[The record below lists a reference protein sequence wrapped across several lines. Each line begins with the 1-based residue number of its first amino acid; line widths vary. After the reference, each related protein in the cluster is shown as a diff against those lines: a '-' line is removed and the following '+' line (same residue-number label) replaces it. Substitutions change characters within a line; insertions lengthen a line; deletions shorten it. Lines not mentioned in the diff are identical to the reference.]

1 MNLSPGSVTPIDI
14 RVEPDGWPE
23 AIADSDGP
31 QLVVAGPGTG
41 KTEFLVGRAAHLVES
56 GKAKPAQILVLTFS
70 RRAAGE
76 LSHRVVAR
84 LPAGGPGV
92 GASTFHSFAH
102 RLLEVHGP
110 AVHGWREVPSLLTG
124 PEQVAMVTDLLA
136 GEDPSEWPLTFRPLL
151 KTNTLGQELAD
162 FLLRSRERLLGPD
175 HLTNLAIGRPQW
187 KALSG
192 FMARYDLELAR
203 LGRIDYGGLQ
213 AAAVNCLEHPAI
225 AATLGDQFRYV
236 LVDEYQDTAPAQ
248 ARLLELLVASHGNIT
263 AAADP
268 YQSVYSFRGAEIA
281 NVAEFG
287 ARFGSFGQP
296 RRLILTQS
304 FRVPAEILTSALR
317 IVAGGDLPGGA
328 GPVRPAAHQGR
339 VEAYVFDQATAEA
352 EWIASEVEHL
362 VRTEG
367 LEWHNIAVLVRTTRH
382 LLPELSRSLERRH
395 IPHDAPDRRLVDHPA
410 VQLVFDLA
418 LAAAGESPT
427 GSVSFDEV
435 DRAVRRI
442 LLGPLFGLPLSA
454 ERSLLRA
461 RQRNFA
467 PWSAV
472 LDRDFDEGSPL
483 AALLRD
489 PGWAV
494 ELGANHGFWH
504 LWTSLPQLEKLV
516 GDPNLADYR
525 AAWAAF
531 AQVLDRQEERD
542 PSVTLLDVRRLA
554 EHDDFEATPLYS
566 LLGRRHDRITLT
578 TLHQA
583 KGLEFEVVFI
593 ADAAEGVFPDL
604 RRSRALLRPELLSPT
619 YAAAENPVR
628 LRLQEEMR
636 LAYTAMTRARRR
648 VIWTATSAAID
659 EGERRPS
666 RFLLAAVGADGFDQ
680 LGAPFRDPD
689 RRPVTVT
696 EAQAALRQLFTDPA
710 QGASRRLAALAT
722 LASPP
727 MPLWDAA
734 AFAGAPERGPDS
746 PLVSLPLVLSPSQ
759 ADAYSSCP
767 RRYALERRVQ
777 TAQESGPY
785 AEFGS
790 LIHEV
795 LEVAEKE
802 AVDQRQP
809 NSGLGRALEVLD
821 QVWEKSAN
829 FGSPVLNRAWH
840 HRGRQLLEK
849 MYAEWPGG
857 VAIPV
862 VLERK
867 LILELDGHSWT
878 GYSDRIE
885 SHKTGELR
893 VVDYK
898 TSKTAA
904 TVKDAKRSLQL
915 GFYLLAVAADPELA
929 AWGTPT
935 EAELWYPLA
944 GTTRSF
950 DQANLPAVA
959 EELRRVAASIAA
971 EDWTPLPGPHCGR
984 CRLRLVCPAWPE
996 GREGFVT

>member
-1 MNLSPGSVTPIDI
+1 MNSSPSIDI

-41 KTEFLVGRAAHLVES
+41 KTEFLVRRAAHLVDS
-56 GKAKPAQILVLTFS
+56 GKAKPSQILILTFS

-76 LSHRVVAR
+76 LSHRVVAS
-84 LPAGGPGV
+84 LPPGGPGI

-102 RLLEVHGP
+102 RLLEIHGP
-110 AVHGWREVPSLLTG
+110 EFWQEVPSLLTG
-124 PEQVAMVTDLLA
+124 PEQIALVSKLLSA
-136 GEDPSEWPLTFRPLL
+136 EDPSDWPLTLRPLL
-151 KTNTLGQELAD
+151 LTNTLAEELAD
-162 FLLRSRERLLGPD
+162 FLLRSRERLLGPG
-175 HLTNLAIGRPQW
+175 HLADLAVGRPQW
-187 KALSG
+187 RALSG
-192 FMARYDLELAR
+192 FMTRYDLELER
-203 LGRIDYGGLQ
+203 RGRIDYGGLQ
-213 AAAVNCLEHPAI
+213 AAAVRCLENPAI
-225 AATLGDQFRYV
+225 AAILGGQFPYV

-248 ARLLELLVASHGNIT
+248 ARLLELLVSTTGNIT

-287 ARFGSFGQP
+287 ARFGTVGEP

-304 FRVPAEILTSALR
+304 FRVPVEILTGALR

-328 GPVRPAAHQGR
+328 GAVRPAPHQGR

-367 LEWHNIAVLVRTTRH
+367 LEWHNIAVLVRSTRH
-382 LLPELSRSLERRH
+382 LLPELSRSLERRK

-418 LAAAGESPT
+418 LAAAGESPDGA
-427 GSVSFDEV
+427 GSYDEV

-442 LLGPLFGLPLSA
+442 LLGPLFGLPLAA
-454 ERSLLRA
+454 ERNLVRA
-461 RQRNFA
+461 RQRKLA
-467 PWSAV
+467 PWSKV
-472 LDRDFDEGSPL
+472 L
-483 AALLRD
+483 AAEFEGGSELGALLAD
-489 PGWAV
+489 PGWAI

-504 LWTSLPQLEKLV
+504 LWTSLPQLERLV
-516 GDPNLADYR
+516 GDPNLGGYR

-542 PSVTLLDVRRLA
+542 PNVTLLEVRRLA
-554 EHDDFEATPLYS
+554 ESDDFEATPLYS
-566 LLGRRHDRITLT
+566 LVARRRDRITLT

-604 RRSRALLRPELLSPT
+604 RRSRALLRPEFLSPT
-619 YAAAENPVR
+619 YAASDNPVR

-648 VIWTATSAAID
+648 VVWTATSAAID

-666 RFLLAAVGADGFDQ
+666 RFLLSAVGVDGFDQ
-680 LGAPFRDPD
+680 LGAPLPDPG
-689 RRPVTVT
+689 RRPVTIT
-696 EAQAALRQLFTDPA
+696 EAQAALRRVFTDPA
-710 QGASRRLAALAT
+710 EGASRRLAALAT

-727 MPLWDAA
+727 TPMWDAA
-734 AFAGAPERGPDS
+734 AFAGVPERGPDS

-759 ADAYSSCP
+759 ADAYSTCP

-777 TAQESGPY
+777 TAQDSGPY

-795 LEVAEKE
+795 LELAEKD
-802 AVDQRQP
+802 AVDRHQP
-809 NSGLGRALEVLD
+809 NSGLQRALDVLD
-821 QVWEKSAN
+821 QVWEQSAN
-829 FGSPVLNRAWH
+829 FGSPVLNQAWRQ
-840 HRGRQLLEK
+840 RGRQLLEK

-867 LILELDGHSWT
+867 LELEIEGHSWN

-885 SHKTGELR
+885 QHKAGELR

-904 TVKDAKRSLQL
+904 TVTDAKQSLQL

-929 AWGTPT
+929 ALGTPT
-935 EAELWYPLA
+935 AAELWYPMA
-944 GTTRSF
+944 ETKRSF
-950 DQANLPAVA
+950 DRANLPMVEA
-959 EELRRVAASIAA
+959 ELRRIAAAIAA